1 MSSLPNALTIARI
14 GLVPLFVAAF
24 FLPGDTG
31 RWIVFVLF
39 CLAGITDAFDGM
51 IARRLGAESSFG
63 RMLDPIADKLIVS
76 AALLMLVADRTI
88 SGIHL
93 VPALVIL
100 CREILVSGLR
110 EFLAEAAVSLPVTR
124 VAKMKTVV
132 QVTAIAALIACS
144 ASERMLP
151 GVTGIALIGLWVA
164 AALTLYTGYAY
175 FQAGLIHAR
184 SAGFARPKPKT
195 PALKGLAPRNG
206 AARSEHKTA

>member
-1 MSSLPNALTIARI
+1 MSSLPNSLTILRI
-14 GLVPLFVAAF
+14 ALVPLFVAAF

-51 IARRLGAESSFG
+51 IARRLKAESSLG

-76 AALLMLVADRTI
+76 AALLMLTADRTLQ
-88 SGIHL
+88 GVHL

-110 EFLAEAAVSLPVTR
+110 EFLAGADVSLPVTR
-124 VAKMKTVV
+124 VAKLKTVMQMV
-132 QVTAIAALIACS
+132 AIAALIATT
-144 ASERMLP
+144 ASEHMLP
-151 GVTGIALIGLWVA
+151 GVTGVALFGLWVA

-175 FQAGLIHAR
+175 LRAGLVHAR
-184 SAGFARPKPKT
+184 GAPITRAKPAGAQPRP
-195 PALKGLAPRNG
+195 GQR
-206 AARSEHKTA
+206 TA

>member
-1 MSSLPNALTIARI
+1 MSSLPNSLTILRI
-14 GLVPLFVAAF
+14 ALVPLFVAAF

-51 IARRLGAESSFG
+51 IARRLKAESSLG

-76 AALLMLVADRTI
+76 AALLMLTADRTLQ
-88 SGIHL
+88 GVHL

-110 EFLAEAAVSLPVTR
+110 EFLAGADVSLPVTR
-124 VAKMKTVV
+124 VAKLKTVMQMV
-132 QVTAIAALIACS
+132 AIAALIATT

-151 GVTGIALIGLWVA
+151 GVTGVGLFGLWVA
-164 AALTLYTGYAY
+164 AALTMYTGYAY
-175 FQAGLIHAR
+175 LRAGLVHAR
-184 SAGFARPKPKT
+184 GVPAIRPKSSG
-195 PALKGLAPRNG
+195 AQPRPG
-206 AARSEHKTA
+206 QRTA

>member
-1 MSSLPNALTIARI
+1 MSSLPNSMTLSLMA
-14 GLVPLFVAAF
+14 LVPLYVPVS
-24 FLPGDTG
+24 FLPEDFD

-39 CLAGITDAFDGM
+39 CLAELTDAVDGM
-51 IARRLGAESSFG
+51 IARKLKSESSLG

-76 AALLMLVADRTI
+76 AALLMLTADRTLQ
-88 SGIHL
+88 GIHL

-110 EFLAEAAVSLPVTR
+110 EFLAGADVSLPVTR

-132 QVTAIAALIACS
+132 QMVAIAALIATT

-151 GVTGIALIGLWVA
+151 GVTNLALIGLWIA

-175 FQAGLIHAR
+175 LRAGLVHVRRAPIR
-184 SAGFARPKPKT
+184 PKSAGAQTRPEQKP
-195 PALKGLAPRNG
+195 A
-206 AARSEHKTA
+206 

>member
-1 MSSLPNALTIARI
+1 MSSLPNSLTISRI
-14 GLVPLFVAAF
+14 ALVPLFAAAF

-39 CLAGITDAFDGM
+39 CLAGLTDAVDGM
-51 IARRLGAESSFG
+51 IARKLKAESSLG

-76 AALLMLVADRTI
+76 AALLMLTADRTLQ
-88 SGIHL
+88 GIHL

-110 EFLAEAAVSLPVTR
+110 EFLAGADVSLPVTR

-132 QVTAIAALIACS
+132 QMVAIAALIATT

-151 GVTGIALIGLWVA
+151 GVTSVALFGLWFA
-164 AALTLYTGYAY
+164 AALTMYTGYAY
-175 FQAGLIHAR
+175 LRAGLVHAR
-184 SAGFARPKPKT
+184 RVPLPRPKSAGAQARPEQ
-195 PALKGLAPRNG
+195 R
-206 AARSEHKTA
+206 TA